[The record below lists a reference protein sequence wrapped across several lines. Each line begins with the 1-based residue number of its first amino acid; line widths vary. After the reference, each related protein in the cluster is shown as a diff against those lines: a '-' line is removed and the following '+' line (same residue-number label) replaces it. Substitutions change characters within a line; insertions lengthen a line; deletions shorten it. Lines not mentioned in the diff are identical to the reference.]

1 MLGRPFLAAA
11 AFCALSFVAGG
22 HCAFAADPPKKD
34 WEKLRDKPVD
44 YAPFERRRAE
54 NLKAG
59 TKPLTQALAQGFAR
73 DIDIGTYPVLTDVA
87 VTKGLALEMEK
98 VLQAEKLQLKA
109 PRIEFVVVDD
119 LGLLSELQAAGQN
132 NEVVQKIMAKE
143 TSNFTAV
150 STGGGAIVVGL
161 SLLKSVKNYDEL
173 DFILMHEASHILHDH
188 FTEDEEKEKIGKAIA
203 VLAVIAGLAT
213 RNASADTKETVAW
226 STLGLI
232 VANSLLGP
240 AWDREQEREAD
251 SLGYELMMEY
261 GRSEDGVRNML
272 ERFQQRDDA
281 LKAYLDAI
289 CGPDSAGEIFLKSLI
304 GNIFGIRIPQEGYD
318 PSNPVCQERRN
329 LFASLFKTH
338 PETKERKKD
347 IEKHGK
353 TFYPNREPVPLVPI
367 GDGSASVLEFLSP
380 NGDAIRAVRAYDGIG
395 AFHRGDLATA
405 RRMVQALTSKGDQ
418 ETQLPVLELNF
429 YVANADG
436 KRGDALRYLE
446 LATKA
451 PQTTLRYSRMAE
463 EEYARDARWADAAR
477 IVQRRMLL
485 VLAPPEATY
494 PVYINYL
501 RLAGNV
507 AEMERALA
515 ACKAIGNPGLALA
528 CEATAHPPPG
538 AQVVP
543 APSAGGQ

>member
-1 MLGRPFLAAA
+1 MLGRRFLAAA
-11 AFCALSFVAGG
+11 AVCALSFVAGG
-22 HCAFAADPPKKD
+22 QALAADPPKKD

-44 YAPFERRRAE
+44 YAPFERRRSE

-59 TKPLTQALAQGFAR
+59 TKPLTQALSQGFAR

-87 VTKGLALEMEK
+87 VTKGLTLEMEK
-98 VLQAEKLQLKA
+98 VLQAEKLQLKV

-143 TSNFTAV
+143 TSNFTAL
-150 STGGGAIVVGL
+150 STGGGAIVIGL

-251 SLGYELMMEY
+251 SLGYELMLEY

-281 LKAYLDAI
+281 LRAYLDAI

-318 PSNPVCQERRN
+318 PSSPVCQERRN

-347 IEKHGK
+347 LEEHSK
-353 TFYPNREPVPLVPI
+353 THYPNREPVPLVPI
-367 GDGSASVLEFLSP
+367 GDGNASVLEFLSP
-380 NGDAIRAVRAYDGIG
+380 NGDSIRAVRAYDGIG

-405 RRMVQALTSKGDQ
+405 RRMVQALAPKGDQ

-436 KRGDALRYLE
+436 KRAEALRFLE

-485 VLAPPEATY
+485 ALAPPEVTY
-494 PVYINYL
+494 PLYINYL

-515 ACKAIGNPGLALA
+515 ACKATGNPGLALA

-538 AQVVP
+538 AAMVP
-543 APSAGGQ
+543 GQATGGQ